1 VFFSF
6 VNSVIVGTIPDQRTG
21 TFLLYKKSY
30 PRSAGSYTAPAKL
43 AMETTITKEKNTTIF
58 ALNGRLDSNSAPQF
72 EHQLQDF
79 ITTPCTHLVFD
90 FNNLDY
96 ISSAGL
102 RVVLNTA
109 KAYKSGKFLFITC
122 AMQEHVQEVFEIS
135 GFDSFITIH
144 RSVDESLS
152 VLQD

>member
-1 VFFSF
+1 M
-6 VNSVIVGTIPDQRTG
+6 
-21 TFLLYKKSY
+21 
-30 PRSAGSYTAPAKL
+30 GSYTAPAEL
-43 AMETTITKEKNTTIF
+43 TMETTITKKKNTTIF
-58 ALNGRLDSNSAPQF
+58 TLNGRLDSNSAPQF
-72 EHQLQDF
+72 EQQLQDF
-79 ITTPCTHLVFD
+79 LTTPCSHLVFD

-109 KAYKSGKFLFITC
+109 KAYKSGQYLFVTC

-144 RSVDESLS
+144 PSIDASLS
-152 VLQD
+152 VLKDEK